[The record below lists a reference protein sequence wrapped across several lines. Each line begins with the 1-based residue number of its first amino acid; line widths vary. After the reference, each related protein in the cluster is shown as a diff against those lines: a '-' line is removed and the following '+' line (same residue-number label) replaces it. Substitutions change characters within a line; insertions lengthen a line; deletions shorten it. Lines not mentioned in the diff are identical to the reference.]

1 MFWQLQAKLQLLQL
15 RGLLLPSMHG
25 LLQLLQAPQLCLH
38 AMLQVPVVVLQGAAV
53 LLQVPVVV
61 LRQRRL
67 LQRRIVP
74 QLPEAVVPRVLLRVR
89 LVVQKL
95 YRGMPVRPVRQPV
108 LCWRVLVLAAVDL
121 FSLLVVD
128 DVLALAV
135 TR

>member
-128 DVLALAV
+128 VLALAV
-135 TR
+135 R